1 MAWHPVHLKGV
12 QDGCGMVLKAAL
24 FSFHGIV
31 INDDD
36 IRQTLSEQILLAENL
51 RPNRDDYLAVCW
63 GRSDRACLQSL
74 LAQRGRSMNDST
86 LDKLLAQQA
95 TAYQTWL
102 DGLDK
107 LPIYPGLED
116 LIFRCRAAQI
126 KMAIVTGSER
136 QPVISVL
143 TRAGLSEHFEVI
155 IAGDDIP
162 AALSKPA
169 PDSYLIA
176 IERLNQT
183 HRELGL
189 QPENCIAIEDS
200 FAGIESAKGA
210 QIPVIGVAH
219 TYPNHMLQ
227 RRATWVVDY
236 LREINF
242 DWIGE
247 KFDGDSAEEGQR
259 LNDPSPT

>member
-1 MAWHPVHLKGV
+1 
-12 QDGCGMVLKAAL
+12 MVLKVAL
-24 FSFHGIV
+24 FSFNGII

-36 IRQTLSEQILLAENL
+36 IRQALSEQILLSENL
-51 RPNRDDYLAVCW
+51 RPNQDDYLEVCL
-63 GRSDRACLQSL
+63 GRSDRACLQAL
-74 LAQRGRSMNDST
+74 LAQRGRSVNDEA
-86 LDKLLAQQA
+86 LDQLLSQA
-95 TAYQTWL
+95 TAAYQTWL

-126 KMAIVTGSER
+126 KMGIVTGSER
-136 QPVISVL
+136 QPVTSVL
-143 TRAGLSEHFEVI
+143 ARAGLSEHFEII

-162 AALSKPA
+162 TALSKPA
-169 PDSYLIA
+169 PDSYLKA

-183 HRELGL
+183 EANLDL
-189 QPENCIAIEDS
+189 QPDQCIAIEDS
-200 FAGIESAKGA
+200 FVGIDAAKAA

-247 KFDGDSAEEGQR
+247 KFGGASAREPHQSLADAPLGEEASADGTID
-259 LNDPSPT
+259 

>member
-1 MAWHPVHLKGV
+1 MA
-12 QDGCGMVLKAAL
+12 LKAAL
-24 FSFHGIV
+24 FSFSGII

-36 IRQTLSEQILLAENL
+36 IRQALSEQILLAENL
-51 RPNRDDYLAVCW
+51 RPNRDDYLEVCL
-63 GRSDRACLQSL
+63 GRSDRACLQAL
-74 LAQRGRSMNDST
+74 LAQRGRSVNDQT
-86 LDKLLAQQA
+86 LDKLLEKTAA
-95 TAYQTWL
+95 AYQTWL

-136 QPVISVL
+136 QPVTSVL
-143 TRAGLSEHFEVI
+143 ARAGLDEHFEIV

-169 PDSYLIA
+169 PDSYVQA
-176 IERLNQT
+176 IEQLNRA
-183 HRELGL
+183 HAALHL
-189 QPENCIAIEDS
+189 QPDECIAIEDS
-200 FAGIESAKGA
+200 FAGIESAKQA

-227 RRATWVVDY
+227 RRSTWVVDY

-247 KFDGDSAEEGQR
+247 KFGGDSGRFSAEKPHQ
-259 LNDPSPT
+259 SPTDLSTEEASAAEPIE

>member
-1 MAWHPVHLKGV
+1 MA
-12 QDGCGMVLKAAL
+12 LKAAL
-24 FSFHGIV
+24 FSFHGII
-31 INDDD
+31 INDDA

-74 LAQRGRSMNDST
+74 LAQRGRSVSAST
-86 LDKLLAQQA
+86 LDKLLAQETA
-95 TAYQTWL
+95 AYQTWL

-136 QPVISVL
+136 QPVTSVL
-143 TRAGLSEHFEVI
+143 ARAGLSEHFEVI

-162 AALSKPA
+162 VALSKPA

-176 IERLNQT
+176 IERLN
-183 HRELGL
+183 EMDALGL
-189 QPENCIAIEDS
+189 QPEECIAIEDS
-200 FAGIESAKGA
+200 FAGIESAKNA
-210 QIPVIGVAH
+210 QIPVVGVAH

-247 KFDGDSAEEGQR
+247 KLGVDSVEES
-259 LNDPSPT
+259 LHPHPTDTPSTESAI